1 MHRMMMKSK
10 IHRATV
16 TGASV
21 DYVGSIS
28 ICPELMRRSDI
39 MVGEQVHV
47 VDINNGSRL
56 TTYAI
61 EGDPGEICING
72 AAAHLVDVG
81 DLVIIITYA
90 QLDEAELVGYGA
102 NVVHVDSS
110 NHAVDEQTA
119 RHLAG
124 ERRYTAIDA

>member
-1 MHRMMMKSK
+1 MQRMMMKSK

-16 TGASV
+16 TGASI
-21 DYVGSIS
+21 DYVGSVS
-28 ICPELMRRSDI
+28 ICPELMRHSDI
-39 MVGEQVHV
+39 MVGEQVHI

-61 EGDPGEICING
+61 EGEPGEICING

-90 QLDEAELVGYGA
+90 QLTEAELVGYAA
-102 NVVHVDSS
+102 NVVHVDSA
-110 NHAVDEQTA
+110 NRAVDEATA
-119 RHLAG
+119 QRLAG
-124 ERRYTAIDA
+124 ERRYITIDA